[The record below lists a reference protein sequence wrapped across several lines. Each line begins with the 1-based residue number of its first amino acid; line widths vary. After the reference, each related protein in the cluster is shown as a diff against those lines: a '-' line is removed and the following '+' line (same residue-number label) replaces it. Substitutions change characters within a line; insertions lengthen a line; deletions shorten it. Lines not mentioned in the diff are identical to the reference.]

1 MTVEMPPAYPEEPP
15 MITLESIRGV
25 TDDECVQLVATLQ
38 EMVGED
44 EGGSFDLYEI
54 EQSRSLTQQ
63 NPRPQRI

>member
-1 MTVEMPPAYPEEPP
+1 